1 MQVKVDFI
9 TAEGARTGTIR
20 GAVGRLERFVHT
32 SAVSKVIF
40 CQILSYGEGTASGRC
55 KIKRKPANKASNRTR
70 GTDPATAVID
80 GGAENKKGRSS
91 ASGKRLRTA
100 ERRNLQLRAIV
111 KIAGTIL
118 QYTDLEDILTA
129 ITKELAGIIEFDRA
143 SVAFCKPDEDCLEL
157 GHIHSRDGTVEDTAH
172 GRCIPMDETTV
183 VGWVAVRREPMLRT
197 DIPSD
202 NRFEEVVSEAR
213 LKSDIVVPLV
223 VRDKLIG
230 TLNFGSHKKDAFTEE
245 DLDNVLSCSH
255 FVCGAIEHALL
266 LSEAKDMGE
275 RYRTFQRSAS
285 DIFLLVDKNTGRLI
299 EVNRKSCEALG
310 YEEDELKAKSYF
322 DFFPQEDQFQARR
335 DFINVLSQKSKSFHD
350 RRLMRRDGEIIF
362 VDINAKII
370 TIKDDTFIQI
380 VVHDISQRKML
391 EQQIIV
397 QNMNLQGSNR
407 KLREVDQMKTE
418 FLANISHELRT
429 PLSII
434 IAYSESLRDESLTVE
449 DRQKFLDVIAESGQ
463 SLLQLIDD
471 LIDLSQLE
479 ASGTTINRSLSH
491 IHDVIRS
498 VWPRVET
505 MAVDKNIHL
514 ALESG
519 YDIPVIDVDNRRILQ
534 VLFCL
539 IHNAIKF
546 TEPGGSVEVRTLHDA
561 SGVVVEVRDTGK
573 GIAADEIPKIFD
585 TFRQADGSS
594 TRKWGGLGIGLA
606 MAKHIVEQHGG
617 RIWAESE
624 EGNGS
629 LFAFLLPV
637 EIEQSFNNTPDE

>member
-1 MQVKVDFI
+1 M
-9 TAEGARTGTIR
+9 
-20 GAVGRLERFVHT
+20 GRLERVVH
-32 SAVSKVIF
+32 ANVVPKVIF
-40 CQILSYGEGTASGRC
+40 CGILSYDEWPAYDRC
-55 KIKRKPANKASNRTR
+55 KIKRKPVNKASTR
-70 GTDPATAVID
+70 SRRQDPATAVLD
-80 GGAENKKGRSS
+80 GGPDKKKRRSPS
-91 ASGKRLRTA
+91 SGTKLHTV

-111 KIAGTIL
+111 RIAGTIL
-118 QYTDLEDILTA
+118 QYTDLDDILTA
-129 ITKELAGIIEFDRA
+129 ITRELGGIIEFDRA
-143 SVAFCKPDEDCLEL
+143 SVAFCEPDGGCLEL
-157 GHIHSRDGTVEDTAH
+157 GHIHSRDGKVEDAAH
-172 GRCIPMDETTV
+172 GRRIPMDESSV
-183 VGWVAVRREPMLRT
+183 VGWVAVRREPMLRA

-202 NRFEEVVSEAR
+202 DRFEEVVSEAK

-230 TLNFGSHKKDAFTEE
+230 TLNFGSHKKNAFTQE
-245 DLDNVLSCSH
+245 DLENVLSCSH

-266 LSEAKDMGE
+266 LSDAEDMSE

-285 DIFLLVDKNTGRLI
+285 DIFLLVDKNTGRLM
-299 EVNRKSCEALG
+299 EVNRRSCEALG

-322 DFFPQEDQFQARR
+322 DLFPKEDQFQARR

-350 RRLMRRDGEIIF
+350 RRLFRRDGEIIF

-380 VVHDISQRKML
+380 IAHDISQRKML
-391 EQQIIV
+391 EQQIIM

-434 IAYSESLRDESLTVE
+434 IAYSEALRDASLTVE
-449 DRQKFLDVIAESGQ
+449 ERTKFLDVVAESGQ

-491 IHDVIRS
+491 IHDVMQA
-498 VWPRVET
+498 VWSRIEP
-505 MAVDKNIHL
+505 MAVDKDIQL
-514 ALESG
+514 SLESG
-519 YDIPVIDVDNRRILQ
+519 NNIPVINIDNRRILQ

-546 TEPGGSVEVRTLHDA
+546 TDPGGNVEVRTFLDTG
-561 SGVVVEVRDTGK
+561 GVVVEVRDTGR
-573 GIAADEIPKIFD
+573 GIAADEIPKVFD
-585 TFRQADGSS
+585 TFRQVDGSS
-594 TRKWGGLGIGLA
+594 TRQWGGLGIGLA

-624 EGNGS
+624 EGSGA

-637 EIEQSFNNTPDE
+637 EDEHSFDYVPNG

>member
-1 MQVKVDFI
+1 V
-9 TAEGARTGTIR
+9 
-20 GAVGRLERFVHT
+20 L
-32 SAVSKVIF
+32 
-40 CQILSYGEGTASGRC
+40 
-55 KIKRKPANKASNRTR
+55 
-70 GTDPATAVID
+70 D
-80 GGAENKKGRSS
+80 GGPDKKKRRSPS
-91 ASGKRLRTA
+91 SGTKLRTA

-111 KIAGTIL
+111 RIAGTIL
-118 QYTDLEDILTA
+118 QYTDLDDILTA
-129 ITKELAGIIEFDRA
+129 ITRELGGIIEFDRA
-143 SVAFCKPDEDCLEL
+143 SVAFCDPDGNCLEL
-157 GHIHSRDGTVEDTAH
+157 GHIHSRDGMVEDRAH
-172 GRCIPMDETTV
+172 GRRIPMDESSV
-183 VGWVAVRREPMLRT
+183 VGWVAVRREPMLRA
-197 DIPSD
+197 DILSD
-202 NRFEEVVSEAR
+202 DRFEEVVSEAK

-230 TLNFGSHKKDAFTEE
+230 TLNFGSHKKNAFTQE
-245 DLDNVLSCSH
+245 DLENVLSCSH

-266 LSEAKDMGE
+266 LSDAEDMGE
-275 RYRTFQRSAS
+275 RYRTLQRSAS
-285 DIFLLVDKNTGRLI
+285 DIFLLVDKNTGRLM

-322 DFFPQEDQFQARR
+322 DLFPQEDQFQARR
-335 DFINVLSQKSKSFHD
+335 DFINVLSQKSKLFHD
-350 RRLMRRDGEIIF
+350 RRLFRRDGEIIF

-380 VVHDISQRKML
+380 IAHDISQRKML
-391 EQQIIV
+391 EQQIIM

-434 IAYSESLRDESLTVE
+434 IAYSEALRDASLTVE
-449 DRQKFLDVIAESGQ
+449 ERTKFLDVVAESGQ

-491 IHDVIRS
+491 IHDVMQA
-498 VWPRVET
+498 VWSRIEP
-505 MAVDKNIHL
+505 MAVDKDIQL
-514 ALESG
+514 SLESG
-519 YDIPVIDVDNRRILQ
+519 NNIPVINIDNRRILQ

-546 TEPGGSVEVRTLHDA
+546 TDPGGNVDVRTLRDTG
-561 SGVVVEVRDTGK
+561 GVVVEVRDTGK
-573 GIAADEIPKIFD
+573 GIAADEIPKVFD
-585 TFRQADGSS
+585 TFRQVDGSS
-594 TRKWGGLGIGLA
+594 TRQWGGLGIGLA

-624 EGNGS
+624 EGSGA

-637 EIEQSFNNTPDE
+637 EDEHSFDYVPNG